1 MKKTI
6 PRRDF
11 LKLTGMAAALAA
23 LAACGPLHL
32 PLSVQAPSVTGSA
45 PFTPTTT
52 RAGTAPPSPLIAR
65 ALRRILFAPTPDDQA
80 RAGQIGLDAFI
91 EEQLSPAS
99 IPDPDI
105 DARLK
110 AYDTLSM
117 DPGELGQV
125 LLRHEPG
132 YQLIEATLLRAVY
145 SRRQLYELMVDFWS
159 NHFNIYLNKTIDRYL
174 KTVDDRE
181 VIRPNALGKFA
192 DLLSASAHSPAMLVY
207 LDNALSN
214 KAAPNENY
222 GRELLELH
230 TLSVNGGYTQN
241 DVHET
246 ARALTGWTVYGPAK
260 PQPGIFYFNPK
271 IHDDGPKTI
280 LGQNFPAGQGIKDGE
295 QLLAMLAAHPS
306 TAGFIS
312 TKLARRF
319 VSDNPPAALIAKATD
334 TFTRTSGDITK
345 VMSTILHS
353 DEFKASLG
361 QKIKRPFEFV
371 TSALRVMGADIQP
384 DLAAVRVLLQ
394 LGQAPFFWESPNG
407 FPDTADT
414 WVTTSG
420 VLNRWNYAL
429 ALSSNAFKNTRVD
442 LSRLVPTPTS
452 NAEGI
457 DALSLRLLGEPLPA
471 NERQILLN
479 FAGNTDFEQIL
490 PALAALILCTVSF
503 QYR

>member
-11 LKLTGMAAALAA
+11 LKMTGVAAALAA
-23 LAACGPLHL
+23 LAACRPIQL
-32 PLSVQAPSVTGSA
+32 PILAHSTASPTGSQW
-45 PFTPTTT
+45 PEPTSQ
-52 RAGTAPPSPLIAR
+52 AGASPSSPLIAR
-65 ALRRILFAPTPDDQA
+65 ALRRILFAPTPDDLV

-117 DPGELGQV
+117 DPGELVQV
-125 LLRHEPG
+125 IPKNEPG
-132 YQLIEATLLRAVY
+132 YQLIEATMLRAVY

-159 NHFNIYLNKTIDRYL
+159 NHFNISLNKTSDRYL

-192 DLLSASAHSPAMLVY
+192 DLLSASAHSPAMLIY
-207 LDNALSN
+207 LDNALSK
-214 KAAPNENY
+214 KANPNENY

-246 ARALTGWTVYGPAK
+246 ARALTGWTVYGPAT
-260 PQPGIFYFNPK
+260 PQPGIFYFNPA

-280 LGQNFPAGQGIKDGE
+280 LGHNFPAGQGIKDGE
-295 QLLAMLAAHPS
+295 QLLAMLADHPS

-319 VSDNPPAALIAKATD
+319 VSDNPPASLIAKATD
-334 TFTRTSGDITK
+334 TFSKTGGDIAK
-345 VMSTILHS
+345 VMSYILHS
-353 DEFKASLG
+353 DEFKTSLG
-361 QKIKRPFEFV
+361 QKIKRPFEYV
-371 TSALRVMGADIQP
+371 TSALRVIGANIQP
-384 DLAAVRVLLQ
+384 DATAVKVLLQ
-394 LGQAPFFWESPNG
+394 LGQAPFYWESPNG
-407 FPDTADT
+407 FPDTADA

-420 VLNRWNYAL
+420 VINRWNYAL
-429 ALSSNAFKNTRVD
+429 ALSFNAYKAATVD
-442 LSRLVPTPTS
+442 LSNLVPTPPS
-452 NAEGI
+452 LAAGI
-457 DALSLRLLGEPLPA
+457 DALSLRLLGEPLPT
-471 NERQILLN
+471 NERQILLDY
-479 FAGNTDFEQIL
+479 AGNGDFEQLL
-490 PALAALILCTVSF
+490 PALAALILCTVGF